1 MDNGQRTTVNG
12 LRVRCVKM
20 ATRTV
25 SAASPP
31 PSARSYQQLLTKLL
45 RHGAYPQLRK
55 IVEKTPPADLAP
67 VLPLLLEE
75 DLKRIVSLLIEGGK
89 AGRAVLELDEAD
101 LREFLAQL
109 DDATIAEICKSSAP
123 DDAADLLDALDD
135 ERRERILEILGAA
148 QGANL
153 ESLLEGEE
161 ETAGS
166 LMNTEFLAVSED
178 LIVGQAIELIR
189 EYPRKETFFY
199 VYCVDADGRLVGV
212 LSLRSLIL
220 ASPDTQLKSIM
231 VQSVLRTQID
241 SSPEEVARIV
251 SKYDLLSVPVVDLQN
266 RLVGVVTVDDVLDVI
281 QEQAEED
288 LMHLAGV
295 AAEERVST
303 PATQSF
309 RMRFPWLAINL
320 ATAFLASWVVS
331 WFQGTIAKWAALAVF
346 MPIVAGMGGN
356 AGTQT
361 LTVFVRGLALG
372 EVEWSSGWT
381 AVWKEMLVGFANG
394 AANGLLTT
402 AVVGVWTGDWALAA
416 ILFFAMVF
424 NLIISG
430 FAGGLVPLA
439 LERLGFDPAIASSIF
454 VTTFTDVGG
463 FFSFLGL
470 ATLAMRWFPH
480 H

>member
-1 MDNGQRTTVNG
+1 
-12 LRVRCVKM
+12 M
-20 ATRTV
+20 ATRT
-25 SAASPP
+25 AASPSAP
-31 PSARSYQQLLTKLL
+31 SSARSYQQLLTKLL

-55 IVEKTPPADLAP
+55 IVDKTPPADLAP

-75 DLKRIVSLLIEGGK
+75 DRKRILSLLNEAGK
-89 AGRAVLELDEAD
+89 AARAILELDEAD
-101 LREFLAQL
+101 LHEFLSEV
-109 DDATIAEICKSSAP
+109 DDATIAEICRSSAP

-135 ERRERILEILGAA
+135 DRRERILETLGTTH
-148 QGANL
+148 GAKL

-166 LMNTEFLAVSED
+166 LMNTEFLAVDEELTVS
-178 LIVGQAIELIR
+178 QAIELIR

-199 VYCVDADGRLVGV
+199 VYCIDADGHLVGV
-212 LSLRSLIL
+212 MSLRTLIL
-220 ASPDTQLKSIM
+220 APPDVQLKNIM

-303 PATQSF
+303 PALQSF
-309 RMRFPWLAINL
+309 RARFPWLAINL

-331 WFQGTIAKWAALAVF
+331 WFQGTIAQWAALAVF

-372 EVEWSSGWT
+372 EVDWSTGWS
-381 AVWKEMLVGFANG
+381 AVWKEVLVGLGNG

-402 AVVGVWTGDWALAA
+402 AVVGIWTGDWALAA

-424 NLIISG
+424 NLVISG
-430 FAGGLVPLA
+430 VAGGLVPLA
-439 LERLGFDPAIASSIF
+439 LERFGFDPAIASSIF

>member
-1 MDNGQRTTVNG
+1 
-12 LRVRCVKM
+12 M
-20 ATRTV
+20 ATSHQWQPLCYDPKAVNR
-25 SAASPP
+25 
-31 PSARSYQQLLTKLL
+31 PSANSRATTSFSYQQLVNKLL

-55 IVEKTPPADLAP
+55 IIEKTLPADLAP

-75 DLKRIVSLLIEGGK
+75 DRKRVLSLLIETGK
-89 AGRAVLELDEAD
+89 AARALLELDDSA
-101 LREFLAQL
+101 LREIIDSL
-109 DDATIAEICKSSAP
+109 DDATVAAICSSSAP

-135 ERRERILEILGAA
+135 ERRERILELLGTTQSAK
-148 QGANL
+148 L

-166 LMNTEFLAVSED
+166 LMNTEFLALNEEMTVA
-178 LIVGQAIELIR
+178 QAVEEIR
-189 EYPRKETFFY
+189 QYPRKEAFFY
-199 VYCVDADGRLVGV
+199 LYCVDDGGQLVGV

-220 ASPDTQLKSIM
+220 ASATTQLKEIM
-231 VQSVLRTQID
+231 VQGVVRTQVD
-241 SSPEEVARIV
+241 SAPEEVAQIV
-251 SKYDLLSVPVVDLQN
+251 SKYDLLSVPVVDVQN
-266 RLVGVVTVDDVLDVI
+266 RLVGVVTVDDVIDVI

-295 AAEERVST
+295 TAEERVTS
-303 PATQSF
+303 PAWQSF
-309 RMRFPWLAINL
+309 RTRFPWLAINL

-372 EVEWSSGWT
+372 EVEWDSGFR
-381 AVWKEMLVGFANG
+381 AIWKEMLVGFANG
-394 AANGLLTT
+394 LANGVLA
-402 AVVGVWTGDWALAA
+402 AVVVGLWFQDWKIASILLLAL
-416 ILFFAMVF
+416 IV
-424 NLIISG
+424 NLIVAG

-439 LERLGFDPAIASSIF
+439 LQRFGFDPAVSSSIF
-454 VTTFTDVGG
+454 VTTFTDVAG

-470 ATLAMRWFPH
+470 ATLALRFWPVS
-480 H
+480 